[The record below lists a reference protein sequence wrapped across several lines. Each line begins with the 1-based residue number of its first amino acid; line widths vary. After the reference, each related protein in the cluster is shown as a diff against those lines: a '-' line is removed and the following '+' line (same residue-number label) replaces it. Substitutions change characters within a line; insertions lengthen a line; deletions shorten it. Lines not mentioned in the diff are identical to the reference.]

1 MNMSSPPTPGSAHG
15 HGTEGTG
22 RSASRPEKRTCIT
35 CRARKV
41 KCDGRPDKC
50 TNCERLGFT
59 CSYDPNTIVT
69 TSPGVGPTNHT
80 ITSHEPF
87 SVDRLVPNETEGSVS
102 TNTTTT
108 APVVGLRRIRAR
120 QACQSCH
127 VKKAKCSGI
136 INKPGPGGSGS
147 GGYRGC
153 ERCRAL
159 GIACVLRKGKRGL
172 ALPGLNNNNSLGD
185 ASEMILDDGGNGMHI
200 DDPRDMDEDMN
211 HNGSIG
217 GRSTASPAPNPSI
230 SNPGA
235 SGRID
240 LPQPDDPIVKRAFD
254 NYFRHVHH
262 VPMFSFVHR
271 ASLMERYDAGL
282 LDRALLLAIVGI
294 AALLTDLGP
303 NVPLGDAELFSN
315 RCIDEAAA
323 ICTSELENR
332 SITRLEAL
340 VIVVKHRILSK
351 RFSAAFMLHA
361 LTSRFANVLR
371 LNVENPALCFLA
383 QESRRRLMWSIY
395 MIDAWFANGQTDLA
409 LWADPERQIR
419 IQLPCNERNFDFD
432 LPEVTE
438 PLRQPPPSPSGQP
451 VQLPDAVGFTA
462 LHIRMHWLRTR
473 ILQLSLRVVG
483 PNPDPNELM
492 QLPLRCAEFKAELD
506 SFEARL
512 PPSFKWSESNLRLR
526 SYSSRLGIFF
536 MTHVW
541 WRQCHLD
548 LYRLFLPGL
557 KESLSPHSLAHL
569 AQASVVGSPNSHHHG
584 QGNWQQ
590 GRGLLEW
597 ARQECYKH
605 ARAMADMFAQVLALG
620 ESSVPLADI
629 DLPGCALQCGR
640 VLYHS
645 FQSRG
650 PTGREQGGARGGQ
663 SPAALAPPSAEGV
676 REMVSVCLRVARL
689 ACPGPASR
697 AIQTDIEKLL
707 SEGIPIIQTPVTPN
721 PRATELLTPAPYSP
735 GPPGAFS
742 SMPVPLPPGPIP
754 PLQVVNDP
762 HELMP
767 AVPPGMPPPIP
778 PPPGQGQGQIL
789 PPVSSSSAA
798 PIGPGQGTGVN
809 QAVNPGVAPS
819 QASQIT
825 TGSNAFEEMLASGMN
840 FGGGGMGG
848 GGNGMNDFFAPEAWG
863 LGLSPFPLM
872 GGSGLFRGS
881 RCRGR
886 VRWEDRFM
894 DRCKLGKGKE
904 LGKE

>member
-1 MNMSSPPTPGSAHG
+1 MNMSSPPTPGSGHG
-15 HGTEGTG
+15 YGTEGIG
-22 RSASRPEKRTCIT
+22 RSGSRPEKRTCIT

-69 TSPGVGPTNHT
+69 TT
-80 ITSHEPF
+80 IDAGLGASHPIPSHEPF
-87 SVDRLVPNETEGSVS
+87 SVDRLVPTETESNVS
-102 TNTTTT
+102 TSTATTT

-172 ALPGLNNNNSLGD
+172 ALPGMNNNNNNNNNSLGD
-185 ASEMILDDGGNGMHI
+185 ASEMVLDDGGNGMHL
-200 DDPRDMDEDMN
+200 DDPRDLDDDMN
-211 HNGSIG
+211 HNGSITG
-217 GRSTASPAPNPSI
+217 GRSTASPAPVSSNN
-230 SNPGA
+230 NPGP
-235 SGRID
+235 SNRGSID

-262 VPMFSFVHR
+262 VPMFSFLHR

-303 NVPLGDAELFSN
+303 SISVPDPELFSN
-315 RCIDEAAA
+315 RCIDEAAS

-340 VIVVKHRILSK
+340 VIVVKHHILSK

-409 LWADPERQIR
+409 LWPDPERQIR
-419 IQLPCNERNFDFD
+419 VQLPCNERNFDFD

-483 PNPDPNELM
+483 PSPDPNELV

-512 PPSFKWSESNLRLR
+512 PPSFRWSESNLRLR

-557 KESLSPHSLAHL
+557 KEALSAQSLAQL
-569 AQASVVGSPNSHHHG
+569 VGSTVGSPIAL
-584 QGNWQQ
+584 GNWQGQQ
-590 GRGLLEW
+590 GQNGQRQGLLEW
-597 ARQECYKH
+597 TRQECYKH

-620 ESSVPLADI
+620 ESSVPLADV

-645 FQSRG
+645 FQTRD
-650 PTGREQGGARGGQ
+650 GGGG
-663 SPAALAPPSAEGV
+663 SPAPSAEGV

-689 ACPGPASR
+689 ACQGPASR

-707 SEGIPIIQTPVTPN
+707 AEGLTVNHLQDQPDQPDQNQNRTPRPN
-721 PRATELLTPAPYSP
+721 NDLLSPGQAAAAFSP
-735 GPPGAFS
+735 GPPFVA
-742 SMPVPLPPGPIP
+742 MAGPIP
-754 PLQVVNDP
+754 LINDP
-762 HELMP
+762 HELGP
-767 AVPPGMPPPIP
+767 SPQNLLPGMPPPHAQHAQQQAP
-778 PPPGQGQGQIL
+778 QML
-789 PPVSSSSAA
+789 PPVSSGP
-798 PIGPGQGTGVN
+798 PIGAGQGVGGNLGPGPGPGPGQGVNTG
-809 QAVNPGVAPS
+809 VNPGVAPS

-825 TGSNAFEEMLASGMN
+825 TGSNAFEEILNVNGIN
-840 FGGGGMGG
+840 FGFGSGPGTGTG
-848 GGNGMNDFFAPEAWG
+848 ADFFAPEAWG
-863 LGLSPFPLM
+863 LGLSPFPM
-872 GGSGLFRGS
+872 GLSEWQGQGQQQYHGDH
-881 RCRGR
+881 G
-886 VRWEDRFM
+886 
-894 DRCKLGKGKE
+894 
-904 LGKE
+904 

>member
-1 MNMSSPPTPGSAHG
+1 MNMSSPPTPG
-15 HGTEGTG
+15 HGTEGVG
-22 RSASRPEKRTCIT
+22 RSGSRPEKRTCIT

-69 TSPGVGPTNHT
+69 TSIDAALGASHP

-87 SVDRLVPNETEGSVS
+87 SADRLAPTETEGSLS
-102 TNTTTT
+102 TSTTTT

-172 ALPGLNNNNSLGD
+172 ALPGMNNNSSLGD
-185 ASEMILDDGGNGMHI
+185 ASEMVLDDGGNGMHL
-200 DDPRDMDEDMN
+200 DDPRDMEDDMN

-217 GRSTASPAPNPSI
+217 GGRSTASPAPASSNN
-230 SNPGA
+230 NPG
-235 SGRID
+235 SSSRSNID

-262 VPMFSFVHR
+262 VPMFSFLHR

-294 AALLTDLGP
+294 AALLTDLGLP
-303 NVPLGDAELFSN
+303 SDQELFSN
-315 RCIDEAAA
+315 RCIDEAAS

-340 VIVVKHRILSK
+340 VIVVKHRILCK

-371 LNVENPALCFLA
+371 LNVENQALCFLA

-395 MIDAWFANGQTDLA
+395 MIDAWFANGQNELA
-409 LWADPERQIR
+409 LWPDPERQIR
-419 IQLPCNERNFDFD
+419 VQLPCNERNFDFD

-438 PLRQPPPSPSGQP
+438 PLRQPPPTPSGQP

-492 QLPLRCAEFKAELD
+492 QLPMRCAEFRAELEA
-506 SFEARL
+506 FEARL
-512 PPSFKWSESNLRLR
+512 PPSFRWSESNLRLR

-557 KESLSPHSLAHL
+557 KEALSAHSLAQL
-569 AQASVVGSPNSHHHG
+569 AQATVGSPNV
-584 QGNWQQ
+584 QAGNWQGQ
-590 GRGLLEW
+590 GPRLVEW
-597 ARQECYKH
+597 TRKECYKH

-620 ESSVPLADI
+620 ESSVPLADV

-645 FQSRG
+645 FQTRD
-650 PTGREQGGARGGQ
+650 GGGN
-663 SPAALAPPSAEGV
+663 SPAPSAEGV
-676 REMVSVCLRVARL
+676 REMVGVCLRVARL
-689 ACPGPASR
+689 ACKGPASR
-697 AIQTDIEKLL
+697 AI
-707 SEGIPIIQTPVTPN
+707 
-721 PRATELLTPAPYSP
+721 
-735 GPPGAFS
+735 
-742 SMPVPLPPGPIP
+742 
-754 PLQVVNDP
+754 
-762 HELMP
+762 
-767 AVPPGMPPPIP
+767 
-778 PPPGQGQGQIL
+778 
-789 PPVSSSSAA
+789 VS
-798 PIGPGQGTGVN
+798 
-809 QAVNPGVAPS
+809 
-819 QASQIT
+819 
-825 TGSNAFEEMLASGMN
+825 F
-840 FGGGGMGG
+840 
-848 GGNGMNDFFAPEAWG
+848 
-863 LGLSPFPLM
+863 SPFPPSSLAPPPLVNIM
-872 GGSGLFRGS
+872 LTPPSKPTSRNSSQKASPQSTSNPTKSGLPNPTQLTTTSYPHPNQARLTPPAPHLWPWPVQS
-881 RCRGR
+881 LSSTTPVRTYYQYQYQYQAWRHHPVNHPVHHHHHCRM
-886 VRWEDRFM
+886 WA
-894 DRCKLGKGKE
+894 
-904 LGKE
+904 

>member
-1 MNMSSPPTPGSAHG
+1 MNMSSPPTPGSGHG
-15 HGTEGTG
+15 HGTEGIG
-22 RSASRPEKRTCIT
+22 RPGSRPEKRTCIT

-69 TSPGVGPTNHT
+69 TSIDAGVGPSHS
-80 ITSHEPF
+80 ITSHEAF
-87 SVDRLVPNETEGSVS
+87 SIDRLVPTETEGSVS
-102 TNTTTT
+102 TSTTTT

-136 INKPGPGGSGS
+136 INKSGPGGSGS

-172 ALPGLNNNNSLGD
+172 ALPGMNNSSLGD
-185 ASEMILDDGGNGMHI
+185 AGEMILDDGGNGMHL
-200 DDPRDMDEDMN
+200 DDPRDLDDDMN
-211 HNGSIG
+211 HNGSITG
-217 GRSTASPAPNPSI
+217 GRSTASPAPIPSNNPD
-230 SNPGA
+230 A

-240 LPQPDDPIVKRAFD
+240 LSQPDDPIVKRAFD

-262 VPMFSFVHR
+262 VPMFSFLHR

-303 NVPLGDAELFSN
+303 SVSVADPELFSN
-315 RCIDEAAA
+315 RCIDEAAS

-409 LWADPERQIR
+409 LWPDPERQIR
-419 IQLPCNERNFDFD
+419 VQLPCNERNFDFD

-483 PNPDPNELM
+483 ANPDPNELM

-512 PPSFKWSESNLRLR
+512 PPSFRWSESNLRLR
-526 SYSSRLGIFF
+526 SYSSRLAIFF
-536 MTHVW
+536 TTHVW

-557 KESLSPHSLAHL
+557 KEALSGSSLAQL
-569 AQASVVGSPNSHHHG
+569 AGSTVGSPAAQG
-584 QGNWQQ
+584 QGQWQGQQ
-590 GRGLLEW
+590 GQNGQRQGLVEW

-620 ESSVPLADI
+620 ESSVPLADV

-645 FQSRG
+645 FQTRD
-650 PTGREQGGARGGQ
+650 GGQ
-663 SPAALAPPSAEGV
+663 SPAPSAEGV

-697 AIQTDIEKLL
+697 AIV
-707 SEGIPIIQTPVTPN
+707 S
-721 PRATELLTPAPYSP
+721 
-735 GPPGAFS
+735 
-742 SMPVPLPPGPIP
+742 LPPP
-754 PLQVVNDP
+754 
-762 HELMP
+762 
-767 AVPPGMPPPIP
+767 
-778 PPPGQGQGQIL
+778 
-789 PPVSSSSAA
+789 SS
-798 PIGPGQGTGVN
+798 PY
-809 QAVNPGVAPS
+809 
-819 QASQIT
+819 
-825 TGSNAFEEMLASGMN
+825 LC
-840 FGGGGMGG
+840 
-848 GGNGMNDFFAPEAWG
+848 
-863 LGLSPFPLM
+863 
-872 GGSGLFRGS
+872 S
-881 RCRGR
+881 R
-886 VRWEDRFM
+886 M
-894 DRCKLGKGKE
+894 
-904 LGKE
+904 

>member
-1 MNMSSPPTPGSAHG
+1 MNMSSPPTPGSGHG

-22 RSASRPEKRTCIT
+22 RSGSRPEKRTCIT

-69 TSPGVGPTNHT
+69 TAPGVGTSYT
-80 ITSHEPF
+80 STSHEPF
-87 SVDRLVPNETEGSVS
+87 SVERLVPNETEGSVS
-102 TNTTTT
+102 TSTTTT

-172 ALPGLNNNNSLGD
+172 ALPGLNNNSLGD
-185 ASEMILDDGGNGMHI
+185 ASETVLDDGGNGMHI

-211 HNGSIG
+211 HNGSTG
-217 GRSTASPAPNPSI
+217 GRSTASPAPNPSN
-230 SNPGA
+230 SNPGS

-262 VPMFSFVHR
+262 VPMFSFLHR

-303 NVPLGDAELFSN
+303 SVPLGDSELFSN
-315 RCIDEAAA
+315 RCIDEAAS

-409 LWADPERQIR
+409 LWPDPERQIR
-419 IQLPCNERNFDFD
+419 VQLPCNERNFDFD

-438 PLRQPPPSPSGQP
+438 SLRQPPPSPSGQP
-451 VQLPDAVGFTA
+451 IQLPDAVGFTA

-492 QLPLRCAEFKAELD
+492 KLPLRCAEFKAELD

-512 PPSFKWSESNLRLR
+512 PPSFRWSESNLRLR

-557 KESLSPHSLAHL
+557 KESLSPQSLAQL
-569 AQASVVGSPNSHHHG
+569 SQATAGSPNG
-584 QGNWQQ
+584 QGNWPSQGQ
-590 GRGLLEW
+590 GRGQGLLEW
-597 ARQECYKH
+597 ARYECYKH

-620 ESSVPLADI
+620 ESSVPLADV

-645 FQSRG
+645 FQTRSPPG
-650 PTGREQGGARGGQ
+650 QGGRGGEE
-663 SPAALAPPSAEGV
+663 SPALSPPSAEGV

-707 SEGIPIIQTPVTPN
+707 SEGIPIVQPQVTP
-721 PRATELLTPAPYSP
+721 RANELLTPAPFSP

-742 SMPVPLPPGPIP
+742 MSGVPLPGPI
-754 PLQVVNDP
+754 LINDP
-762 HELMP
+762 HELAPPQNLMP
-767 AVPPGMPPPIP
+767 TVPAMPPPHTQQAP
-778 PPPGQGQGQIL
+778 QIL
-789 PPVSSSSAA
+789 PPVSSGPPPIAA
-798 PIGPGQGTGVN
+798 GVDAGQGAG
-809 QAVNPGVAPS
+809 QAGNPGVAPS

-825 TGSNAFEEMLASGMN
+825 TGSNAFEEILANGMN
-840 FGGGGMGG
+840 FGGGGMGM
-848 GGNGMNDFFAPEAWG
+848 GMNELFAPEAWG
-863 LGLSPFPLM
+863 LGLSPFPM
-872 GGSGLFRGS
+872 GLAGEGWTIAPGPGPGQGPGQGGGQGRG
-881 RCRGR
+881 GQQFHG
-886 VRWEDRFM
+886 DH
-894 DRCKLGKGKE
+894 G
-904 LGKE
+904 

>member
-1 MNMSSPPTPGSAHG
+1 MNMSSPPTPGSNHG
-15 HGTEGTG
+15 HGTEGSG
-22 RSASRPEKRTCIT
+22 RPSSRPEKRTCIT

-69 TSPGVGPTNHT
+69 TSINAGVGASHAV
-80 ITSHEPF
+80 TSHEPF
-87 SVDRLVPNETEGSVS
+87 SVDRLAPTETEGNVS
-102 TNTTTT
+102 TGATTI

-136 INKPGPGGSGS
+136 INKSGPGGSGS
-147 GGYRGC
+147 GGHRGC

-172 ALPGLNNNNSLGD
+172 ALPGINNSSLGD
-185 ASEMILDDGGNGMHI
+185 ANEMVLDDGGNGMHL
-200 DDPRDMDEDMN
+200 DDPRDLDDDMN
-211 HNGSIG
+211 HHNGNGSIG
-217 GRSTASPAPNPSI
+217 SRSTASPAPIPSN
-230 SNPGA
+230 NPGA

-240 LPQPDDPIVKRAFD
+240 LSQPDDPIVKRAFD

-262 VPMFSFVHR
+262 LPMFTFLHR

-303 NVPLGDAELFSN
+303 SVSVADPELFSN
-315 RCIDEAAA
+315 RCIDEAAS
-323 ICTSELENR
+323 ICTSELENK

-395 MIDAWFANGQTDLA
+395 MIDAWFANGQTELA
-409 LWADPERQIR
+409 LWPDPERQIR
-419 IQLPCNERNFDFD
+419 VQLPCNERNFDFD

-438 PLRQPPPSPSGQP
+438 PLRQPLPGPSGQP
-451 VQLPDAVGFTA
+451 IQLPDAVGFTA

-483 PNPDPNELM
+483 ANPDPNELM

-512 PPSFKWSESNLRLR
+512 PSSFRWSESNLRLR
-526 SYSSRLGIFF
+526 SYSTRLGIFF
-536 MTHVW
+536 VTHVW

-557 KESLSPHSLAHL
+557 KEALSASSLAQL
-569 AQASVVGSPNSHHHG
+569 AGSAVSSPAAQG
-584 QGNWQQ
+584 QGQWQGQNGQRQ
-590 GRGLLEW
+590 GLVEW

-620 ESSVPLADI
+620 ESSVPLGDV
-629 DLPGCALQCGR
+629 DLSGCALQCGR

-645 FQSRG
+645 FQ
-650 PTGREQGGARGGQ
+650 TRERGQ
-663 SPAALAPPSAEGV
+663 SPAPSAEGV

-707 SEGIPIIQTPVTPN
+707 AEGLPINQVQVPQTPRPN
-721 PRATELLTPAPYSP
+721 DLLTPTPAPFSP
-735 GPPGAFS
+735 GPPFVAMAGPIPLINNSHELSPSQSLLQPA
-742 SMPVPLPPGPIP
+742 MAPPVPPHAQQAQQPTSHMLPPLSSSAPP
-754 PLQVVNDP
+754 PLQV
-762 HELMP
+762 
-767 AVPPGMPPPIP
+767 
-778 PPPGQGQGQIL
+778 
-789 PPVSSSSAA
+789 
-798 PIGPGQGTGVN
+798 GPGS
-809 QAVNPGVAPS
+809 VNPGIAPS
-819 QASQIT
+819 QASAIT
-825 TGSNAFEEMLASGMN
+825 TGSNAFEEILNVNGIN
-840 FGGGGMGG
+840 FGGVGMG
-848 GGNGMNDFFAPEAWG
+848 MTEFFAPDAWG
-863 LGLSPFPLM
+863 LGLSPFPM
-872 GGSGLFRGS
+872 GLGGGDWTVQGQGQGQEHGQEQGQGNGSGNGNGQQFHGDH
-881 RCRGR
+881 G
-886 VRWEDRFM
+886 
-894 DRCKLGKGKE
+894 
-904 LGKE
+904 

>member
-1 MNMSSPPTPGSAHG
+1 MNMSSPPTPGSGHG
-15 HGTEGTG
+15 HGTEGVG
-22 RSASRPEKRTCIT
+22 RSGSRPEKRTCIT

-69 TSPGVGPTNHT
+69 MT
-80 ITSHEPF
+80 IDAAGLGATSHEPF
-87 SVDRLVPNETEGSVS
+87 SVDRLLSTEMERSVS
-102 TNTTTT
+102 TSTTTT

-172 ALPGLNNNNSLGD
+172 ALPGMNNTNNNNSLGD
-185 ASEMILDDGGNGMHI
+185 AGEMVLDDGGNGMHL
-200 DDPRDMDEDMN
+200 DDPRDLDDDMN
-211 HNGSIG
+211 HNGSITG
-217 GRSTASPAPNPSI
+217 GRSTASPAPISSNNPA
-230 SNPGA
+230 A
-235 SGRID
+235 SGRGTID

-262 VPMFSFVHR
+262 VPMFSFLHR

-303 NVPLGDAELFSN
+303 SVSVPDPELFSN
-315 RCIDEAAA
+315 RCIDEAAS

-371 LNVENPALCFLA
+371 LNVENSALCFLA

-395 MIDAWFANGQTDLA
+395 MIDAWFANGQTELA
-409 LWADPERQIR
+409 LWPDPERLIR
-419 IQLPCNERNFDFD
+419 LQLPCNERNFDFD

-483 PNPDPNELM
+483 PNPDPTELM
-492 QLPLRCAEFKAELD
+492 QLPLRCADFKAELD

-512 PPSFKWSESNLRLR
+512 PPSFRWSESNLRLR
-526 SYSSRLGIFF
+526 SYSTRLGIFF

-557 KESLSPHSLAHL
+557 KEALSPQSLAQL
-569 AQASVVGSPNSHHHG
+569 AGSTVGSSPAAQQG
-584 QGNWQQ
+584 QGLWQSSQNGQRQ
-590 GRGLLEW
+590 GLLLEW

-620 ESSVPLADI
+620 ESSVPLADV

-645 FQSRG
+645 FQTRDG
-650 PTGREQGGARGGQ
+650 GGQ
-663 SPAALAPPSAEGV
+663 SPAPSAEGV

-689 ACPGPASR
+689 ACKGPASR
-697 AIQTDIEKLL
+697 AIQTDIEKLIA
-707 SEGIPIIQTPVTPN
+707 EGLTISHLQAGQGQAQTPRPN
-721 PRATELLTPAPYSP
+721 NDLLTPGPAPPFSP
-735 GPPGAFS
+735 GPPFVA
-742 SMPVPLPPGPIP
+742 MAGPIP
-754 PLQVVNDP
+754 LINDP
-762 HELMP
+762 HELGPRGQNLLQQAMGP
-767 AVPPGMPPPIP
+767 PVPPHAHTHTQQAQPPP
-778 PPPGQGQGQIL
+778 QML
-789 PPVSSSSAA
+789 PPVSNPAGPGPA
-798 PIGPGQGTGVN
+798 PIGGNLG
-809 QAVNPGVAPS
+809 PGVAPS
-819 QASQIT
+819 QASAIT
-825 TGSNAFEEMLASGMN
+825 TGSNAFEEILNVNGLN
-840 FGGGGMGG
+840 FGFGSGPGAGA
-848 GGNGMNDFFAPEAWG
+848 DFFAPDAWG
-863 LGLSPFPLM
+863 LGLSPFPIGLSGAEWTVQGQGQGNNGQQ
-872 GGSGLFRGS
+872 GGFHGDHG
-881 RCRGR
+881 
-886 VRWEDRFM
+886 
-894 DRCKLGKGKE
+894 
-904 LGKE
+904 

>member
-1 MNMSSPPTPGSAHG
+1 MNMSSPPTPGSGHG

-22 RSASRPEKRTCIT
+22 RSGSRPEKRTCIT

-69 TSPGVGPTNHT
+69 TAAGVGASHT

-102 TNTTTT
+102 TSTTTT

-185 ASEMILDDGGNGMHI
+185 ASEMVLNDGGNGMHI

-211 HNGSIG
+211 HNGSTG

-230 SNPGA
+230 NNPGA
-235 SGRID
+235 SGRIV

-262 VPMFSFVHR
+262 VPMFSFLHR

-303 NVPLGDAELFSN
+303 SVPLGDSELFSN
-315 RCIDEAAA
+315 RCIDEAAS

-409 LWADPERQIR
+409 LWPDPERQIR
-419 IQLPCNERNFDFD
+419 VQLPCNERNFDFD

-512 PPSFKWSESNLRLR
+512 PPSFRWSESNLRLR

-557 KESLSPHSLAHL
+557 KEALSPQSLSQL
-569 AQASVVGSPNSHHHG
+569 AQTTAGSPNG
-584 QGNWQQ
+584 QGNWQ
-590 GRGLLEW
+590 GRGQGLLEW
-597 ARQECYKH
+597 ARHECYKH

-620 ESSVPLADI
+620 ESSVPLADV

-645 FQSRG
+645 FQTRTPPG
-650 PTGREQGGARGGQ
+650 QGGGRREL
-663 SPAALAPPSAEGV
+663 SPALAPPSAEGV

-697 AIQTDIEKLL
+697 AIVSFVFSLPLFLPTHSYPVDDANSSQQTDIEKLL
-707 SEGIPIIQTPVTPN
+707 SEGIPIVQAQLT
-721 PRATELLTPAPYSP
+721 PRANEILTPAPFSP

-742 SMPVPLPPGPIP
+742 MSGAPLPGPI
-754 PLQVVNDP
+754 LINDP
-762 HELMP
+762 HEHAPPQNLLQP
-767 AVPPGMPPPIP
+767 AMAPPVPAPHAQQAQM
-778 PPPGQGQGQIL
+778 L
-789 PPVSSSSAA
+789 PPVSSAQ
-798 PIGPGQGTGVN
+798 PPVGVN
-809 QAVNPGVAPS
+809 VNPGVAPS

-825 TGSNAFEEMLASGMN
+825 TGSNAFEEILASGMN
-840 FGGGGMGG
+840 FGGGTGMG
-848 GGNGMNDFFAPEAWG
+848 MNEFFAPEAWG
-863 LGLSPFPLM
+863 LGLSPFPM
-872 GGSGLFRGS
+872 GLAGDGWTVGPVQ
-881 RCRGR
+881 GQGQGQG
-886 VRWEDRFM
+886 VGPGQQQGQGQYHGDH
-894 DRCKLGKGKE
+894 G
-904 LGKE
+904 